1 MRSRFFAQSS
11 IASACLILTGCAW
24 KTGLTTGAVT
34 TGVVGVASALSPSA
48 IVPALAGGAAAAIVS
63 ATSAGGPEKIIHEA
77 PETLWSV
84 AQSAVEIGGIG
95 LILFFLVPAIVGWLL
110 PGPTKLNRDKK

>member
-11 IASACLILTGCAW
+11 IASVCILLLTGCAW

-63 ATSAGGPEKIIHEA
+63 ATSAGGPENEA

-110 PGPTKLNRDKK
+110 PGPTKLNRDKKT